1 MCLFNMINTVE
12 VVRIINISFFFFF
25 LTSVLKN
32 TYVKCKIVGFTLLL
46 SLNNKFYSGN
56 SFPE

>member
-1 MCLFNMINTVE
+1 MCLFNMINTAE
-12 VVRIINISFFFFF
+12 VMRINISFFF
-25 LTSVLKN
+25 LTSILKN
-32 TYVKCKIVGFTLLL
+32 TDVKCKIVGFTLLL